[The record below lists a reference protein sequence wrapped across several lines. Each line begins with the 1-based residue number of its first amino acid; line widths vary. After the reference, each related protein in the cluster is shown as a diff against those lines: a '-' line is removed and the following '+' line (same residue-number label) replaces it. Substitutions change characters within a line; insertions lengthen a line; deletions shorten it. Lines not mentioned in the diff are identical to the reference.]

1 MSKKRKWEEV
11 FTLVE
16 SQIDS
21 EAPALPAKKVF
32 RSKFGLDELK
42 CYRTKPSE
50 SYWNNWPK
58 LTYKDA
64 SMMKSN
70 INISKL
76 EQLANETNYPY
87 PDLLQVILTDVE
99 QGAKL
104 GVIQG
109 SDVPSDS
116 TNAPS
121 SFQYG
126 AQVSDAIC
134 KMITEG
140 FVMGPL
146 EENELPFSENRFSG
160 VMCKLKP
167 NNTARVILNL
177 SKGCPHSVNSGIDS
191 SEFPTLMSSTTEFL
205 RVLHRC
211 GLGAEIT
218 KNDWAAAYK
227 QIKMNPDQ
235 VWQQGFRWLGKV
247 FYELCLVFGAVS
259 AAGIFDRL
267 AKLVLHLARVRA
279 GMPARSVIQHLD
291 DVCSASPAGSGR
303 AHRFYNAY
311 SDVCEEI
318 GVKLASDED
327 PDKAFPPCT
336 EGIVLGVCYDTVE
349 WVWYLREDKLSIIL
363 NRIEEA
369 MEHEELTQRAV
380 QSLNGK
386 LLDIRVLV
394 PNSKFYLSN
403 LMMDSHQTDEL
414 DSMVELSDW
423 TRSDLAWWKLV
434 LPLCN
439 QRTKLQDPD
448 RRFLSSAVKI
458 YSDAAGGSIDTLGNG
473 VGMAIFPNVYAY
485 IPHRVK
491 VNAGFPAY
499 DGKSLAHK
507 LSVWE
512 LVGPLLAL
520 VCAPELLRNKQA
532 VAFVDNA
539 GSVVWYN
546 KGWAKQCNLGNTVI
560 RAVYLVATALNCD
573 FWVEKISRCSSDQT
587 EAADALSKCDF
598 PRLVQHMPEAAAT
611 LPRVVPSTLLEWMAD
626 PRPDRDLG
634 GRILEEMSKTTDLL
648 GYK

>member
-1 MSKKRKWEEV
+1 M
-11 FTLVE
+11 
-16 SQIDS
+16 
-21 EAPALPAKKVF
+21 F
-32 RSKFGLDELK
+32 RSKFGLEELGSYK
-42 CYRTKPSE
+42 TKPSE
-50 SYWNNWPK
+50 SYWENWPT
-58 LTYKDA
+58 LNYQDA
-64 SMMKSN
+64 MLAKSN
-70 INISKL
+70 INVTRL
-76 EQLANETNYPY
+76 EQLAKETNYPY
-87 PDLLQVILTDVE
+87 PHLLQIILTDVE

-109 SDVPSDS
+109 SDVASDS

-134 KMITEG
+134 KMISEG

-146 EENELPFSENRFSG
+146 EESDLPFTKSRFSG

-177 SKGCPHSVNSGIDS
+177 SKGSPHSVNSGIDS

-227 QIKMNPDQ
+227 QIKMDPDQ

-259 AAGIFDRL
+259 AAGIYDRL
-267 AKLVLHLARVRA
+267 AKLVLHLALVRA

-303 AHRFYNAY
+303 AQKFYNAY
-311 SDVCEEI
+311 SEVCEEI

-327 PDKAFPPCT
+327 PDKAFAPCT
-336 EGIVLGVCYDTVE
+336 EGIVLGVCYDTVK

-403 LMMDSHQTDEL
+403 LMMDSHQTDQL

-458 YSDAAGGSIDTLGNG
+458 YSDAAGGSMDTLGNG

-485 IPHRVK
+485 IPHRIK

-598 PRLVQHMPEAAAT
+598 PRLVQHMPKAATT

-634 GRILEEMSKTTDLL
+634 GRILEEMSKTVDLL

>member
-1 MSKKRKWEEV
+1 M
-11 FTLVE
+11 
-16 SQIDS
+16 
-21 EAPALPAKKVF
+21 F
-32 RSKFGLDELK
+32 RSKFGLEELGSYK
-42 CYRTKPSE
+42 TKPSE
-50 SYWNNWPK
+50 SYWENWPT
-58 LTYKDA
+58 LNYQDA
-64 SMMKSN
+64 MLAKSN
-70 INISKL
+70 INVTRL
-76 EQLANETNYPY
+76 EQLAKETNYPY
-87 PDLLQVILTDVE
+87 PHLLQIILTDVE

-109 SDVPSDS
+109 SDVASDS

-134 KMITEG
+134 KMISEG

-146 EENELPFSENRFSG
+146 EESDLPFTKSRFSG

-177 SKGCPHSVNSGIDS
+177 SKGSPHSVNSGIDS
-191 SEFPTLMSSTTEFL
+191 SEFPTLMSSTKEFL

-227 QIKMNPDQ
+227 QIKMDPDQ

-259 AAGIFDRL
+259 AAGIYDRL
-267 AKLVLHLARVRA
+267 AKLVLHLALVRA

-303 AHRFYNAY
+303 AQKFYNAY
-311 SDVCEEI
+311 SEVCEEI

-327 PDKAFPPCT
+327 PDKAFAPCT
-336 EGIVLGVCYDTVE
+336 EGIVLGVCYDTVK

-403 LMMDSHQTDEL
+403 LMMDSHQTDQL

-458 YSDAAGGSIDTLGNG
+458 YSDAAGGSMDTLGNG
-473 VGMAIFPNVYAY
+473 VGMSIFPNVYAY

-634 GRILEEMSKTTDLL
+634 GRILEEMSKTVDLL

>member
-1 MSKKRKWEEV
+1 M
-11 FTLVE
+11 
-16 SQIDS
+16 
-21 EAPALPAKKVF
+21 
-32 RSKFGLDELK
+32 
-42 CYRTKPSE
+42 
-50 SYWNNWPK
+50 
-58 LTYKDA
+58 
-64 SMMKSN
+64 
-70 INISKL
+70 IS
-76 EQLANETNYPY
+76 
-87 PDLLQVILTDVE
+87 
-99 QGAKL
+99 
-104 GVIQG
+104 
-109 SDVPSDS
+109 
-116 TNAPS
+116 
-121 SFQYG
+121 
-126 AQVSDAIC
+126 
-134 KMITEG
+134 EG

-146 EENELPFSENRFSG
+146 EESELPFTKSRFSG

-177 SKGCPHSVNSGIDS
+177 SKGSPHSVNSGIDS
-191 SEFPTLMSSTTEFL
+191 SEFPTLMSSTKEFL

-227 QIKMNPDQ
+227 QIKMDPDQ

-259 AAGIFDRL
+259 AAGIYDRL
-267 AKLVLHLARVRA
+267 AKLVLHLALVRA
-279 GMPARSVIQHLD
+279 EMPARSVIQHLD

-303 AHRFYNAY
+303 AQKFYNAY
-311 SDVCEEI
+311 SEVCEEI

-327 PDKAFPPCT
+327 PDKAFAPCT
-336 EGIVLGVCYDTVE
+336 EGIVLGVCYDTVK

-403 LMMDSHQTDEL
+403 LMMDSHQTDQL

-458 YSDAAGGSIDTLGNG
+458 YSDAAGGSMDTLGNG

-546 KGWAKQCNLGNTVI
+546 QGWAKQCILGNTVI

-598 PRLVQHMPEAAAT
+598 PRLVQHMPEAATT

-634 GRILEEMSKTTDLL
+634 GRILEEMSKTADLL

>member
-1 MSKKRKWEEV
+1 M
-11 FTLVE
+11 
-16 SQIDS
+16 
-21 EAPALPAKKVF
+21 F
-32 RSKFGLDELK
+32 RSKFGLEELGSYK
-42 CYRTKPSE
+42 TKPSE
-50 SYWNNWPK
+50 SYWEKWPK
-58 LTYKDA
+58 LNYQDA
-64 SMMKSN
+64 MLAKSK
-70 INISKL
+70 INVTRL
-76 EQLANETNYPY
+76 EQLATETNYPY
-87 PDLLQVILTDVE
+87 PHLLQIILTDVE

-109 SDVPSDS
+109 SDVASDS

-134 KMITEG
+134 KMISEG

-146 EENELPFSENRFSG
+146 EESELPFTKSRFSG

-177 SKGCPHSVNSGIDS
+177 SKGSPHSVNSGIDS
-191 SEFPTLMSSTTEFL
+191 SEFPTLMSSTKEFL

-227 QIKMNPDQ
+227 QIKMDPDQ

-259 AAGIFDRL
+259 AAGIYDRL
-267 AKLVLHLARVRA
+267 AKLVLHLALVRA
-279 GMPARSVIQHLD
+279 EMPARSVIQHLD

-303 AHRFYNAY
+303 AQKFYNAY
-311 SDVCEEI
+311 SEVCEEI

-327 PDKAFPPCT
+327 PDKAFAPCT
-336 EGIVLGVCYDTVE
+336 EGIVLGVCYDTVK

-403 LMMDSHQTDEL
+403 LMMDSHQTDQL

-458 YSDAAGGSIDTLGNG
+458 YSDAAGGSMDTLGNG

-598 PRLVQHMPEAAAT
+598 PRLVQHMPEAATT

-634 GRILEEMSKTTDLL
+634 GRILEEMSKTADLL